1 MLKFHSLQITL
12 QFNQPMVI
20 DAGIEK
26 GAGYIDMYLFF
37 GPIVGELFFWRDD
50 EKERSEEMV

>member
-1 MLKFHSLQITL
+1 
-12 QFNQPMVI
+12 MVI

-50 EKERSEEMV
+50 EKGQSEEMV